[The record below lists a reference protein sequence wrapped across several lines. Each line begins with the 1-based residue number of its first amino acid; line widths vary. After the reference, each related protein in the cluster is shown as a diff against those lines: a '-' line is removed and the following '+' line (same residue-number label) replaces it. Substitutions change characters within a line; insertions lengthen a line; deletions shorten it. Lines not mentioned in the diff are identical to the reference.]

1 VQQQEYTNFYC
12 VSMIYIHSM
21 PLLENPSVTM
31 WYCEMN
37 PHIVKVFPPSGMGM
51 IHDLEPLQI
60 QMELHERGR

>member
-1 VQQQEYTNFYC
+1 
-12 VSMIYIHSM
+12 M